1 MLSNSQQHF
10 GFSEPESRP
19 LIFGKGSNGKHPSDS
34 SSGAHRMLFIADGTH
49 ASYSSLESKNYSITA
64 LQHYSITA
72 LQHYSITAL
81 HNHINELKTLSIDND
96 AARASYYHIY

>member
-49 ASYSSLESKNYSITA
+49 ASHSSLESKNYSITA
-64 LQHYSITA
+64 LQHYSITV
-72 LQHYSITAL
+72 L
-81 HNHINELKTLSIDND
+81 HNHINELRTLSIDND